1 MANYEKPTVQF
12 RPRNKA
18 EARQWRRDR
27 AQLRYER
34 NWKRTSKTHNPLTG
48 KKNYSAPKAE
58 IYQSK
63 DLQKSQTQYRKGNR
77 SYRPTP
83 RFGGTVFGLVSLI
96 LLIGILGTAFLAVQN
111 NGRKEGEPFVY
122 FSPSDYLNG
131 ISSGKIVVPADDYTV
146 RLELSYFPII
156 SDFFEPQYYGYL
168 DVGGRSYK
176 SKSAPYEYA
185 IQDGSAVFR
194 FDIDGTEYTSRAEE
208 LQGPTID
215 GEPLGYLFV
224 VTLPEKV
231 YSWNEQPDLNVVV
244 RAWNDID
251 SSKFYDGFA
260 DALVTTAQFVGD
272 YFVYQGNLLV
282 ALMPWNSVRSSDA
295 VPADGAKIDI
305 PWRDNDQEIVT
316 GVITDII
323 D

>member
-96 LLIGILGTAFLAVQN
+96 LAIGLLASMFFVVQN
-111 NGRKEGEPFVY
+111 KGRSEGEPFVY
-122 FSPSDYLNG
+122 FSPSVFLDN
-131 ISSGKIVVPADDYTV
+131 ISSDGFVIPAETYNVELEYEKKWYQFDGKYWGYIQVGDRRIKSGTFINEFNINNADQ
-146 RLELSYFPII
+146 S
-156 SDFFEPQYYGYL
+156 FFFVINGERYN
-168 DVGGRSYK
+168 S
-176 SKSAPYEYA
+176 
-185 IQDGSAVFR
+185 IQVE
-194 FDIDGTEYTSRAEE
+194 I
-208 LQGPTID
+208 QGPTID
-215 GEPLGYLFV
+215 GEPLGIARKV
-224 VTLPEKV
+224 VLPEITV
-231 YSWNEQPDLNVVV
+231 EWGSMPELGDLVDH
-244 RAWNDID
+244 WEGID
-251 SSKFYDGFA
+251 SIGSLGN
-260 DALVTTAQFVGD
+260 ALGETA
-272 YFVYQGNLLV
+272 YFVHDWLKYQSNLLL
-282 ALMPWNSVRSSDA
+282 ALLPWNSAVSSAD
-295 VPADGAKIDI
+295 VPTDGAKVDI
-305 PWRDNDQEIVT
+305 PWRGSNNEIIE
-316 GVITDII
+316 GQL
-323 D
+323 